1 VALRLPAALPS
12 TGLELATA
20 LAAASACSFSICC
33 STPSPRWLSR
43 PSRPESTLESNGGE
57 PMLTALIVSQVLS
70 WGVILALVVA
80 VLALARQVGVL
91 HMRVAPAG
99 R

>member
-1 VALRLPAALPS
+1 
-12 TGLELATA
+12 
-20 LAAASACSFSICC
+20 
-33 STPSPRWLSR
+33 
-43 PSRPESTLESNGGE
+43 
-57 PMLTALIVSQVLS
+57 MLTALIVSQVLS

>member
-1 VALRLPAALPS
+1 
-12 TGLELATA
+12 
-20 LAAASACSFSICC
+20 
-33 STPSPRWLSR
+33 
-43 PSRPESTLESNGGE
+43 
-57 PMLTALIVSQVLS
+57 MLTALIVSQVLS

-99 R
+99 ALTTAGGPSVGARSPAIPARTLEGAAVTVGGCARG